1 MLLPEKGKDGKKY
14 LKIWTTDYTNN
25 SAYFDRFLQLH
36 IFLIPDFNVLVK
48 KKNDCTCAEVGS
60 INKSISAHY
69 RLVMSSQTW
78 QCLKRKHNT

>member
-48 KKNDCTCAEVGS
+48 KKM
-60 INKSISAHY
+60 IAH
-69 RLVMSSQTW
+69 V
-78 QCLKRKHNT
+78 LK